1 MDKVELPRP
10 MIMCCL
16 GYKLGD
22 VDISKPMRR
31 SARKAM
37 KKQRITDTE
46 NYAEEVVET
55 SDFNNMKFVEPIW
68 RYVKCPF
75 PSKNQSGTPLYKIC
89 MMFSVSLSIVEP
101 L

>member
-10 MIMCCL
+10 MIVCCL

-37 KKQRITDTE
+37 KKHRITDTE
-46 NYAEEVVET
+46 NNAEGVVET
-55 SDFNNMKFVEPIW
+55 SDFNNLKFVGPIW
-68 RYVKCPF
+68 RYVNYSF
-75 PSKNQSGTPLYKIC
+75 TSNKNQ
-89 MMFSVSLSIVEP
+89 IVV
-101 L
+101 LLCIKYA